1 LWGTIAAALALR
13 LLKEDKMA
21 NSPNP
26 GWGTSVP
33 GFESLGGMVD
43 NAVESYERSLNLV
56 QSWFEGILA
65 TYKEQ
70 AESYGAMLRSVD
82 ASLHALEEVVEGQ
95 AKITKAMGESLDA
108 SRQVVTAATNQNQ
121 NSTERIEKFV
131 GDVLGV
137 LTGQLQALK
146 NQVEIGQSMMSDPM
160 STQSALF
167 LKMTQEWSDAYG
179 RMLSATPTFKQA
191 THDD

>member
-1 LWGTIAAALALR
+1 
-13 LLKEDKMA
+13 MA

-33 GFESLGGMVD
+33 GVESFGGMVD
-43 NAVESYERSLNLV
+43 TAVESYERTLNLV
-56 QSWFEGILA
+56 QSWFEGLLA

-70 AESYGAMLRSVD
+70 ADSYGAMLRSVD

-95 AKITKAMGESLDA
+95 AKITRALGESLDA
-108 SRQVVTAATNQNQ
+108 SRQVVTAATNSNQ
-121 NSTERIEKFV
+121 HSTERIEKFV

-137 LTGQLQALK
+137 LTGQLDALK
-146 NQVEIGQSMMSDPM
+146 GQVAIGQSMMTDPM

-167 LKMTQEWSDAYG
+167 LKMTQDWSDAYG
-179 RMLSATPTFKQA
+179 RMLSATPQFKK
-191 THDD
+191 DEGG